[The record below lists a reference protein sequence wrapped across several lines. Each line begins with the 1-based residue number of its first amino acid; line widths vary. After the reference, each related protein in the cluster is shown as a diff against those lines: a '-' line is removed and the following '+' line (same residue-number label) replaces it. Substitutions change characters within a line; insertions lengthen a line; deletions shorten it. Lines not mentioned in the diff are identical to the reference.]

1 MKNIDEGIKSIKEIK
16 RTEYNLIRN
25 SNSSLIHEKI
35 KLKVKSTLNTLLKK
49 YHVKGKYIGIYWPLK
64 GEVDIRFIKEISN
77 EKVALPSS
85 SKTKGITY
93 HHWSNNQ
100 LEIDSNNIPA
110 PTGKNIIHPIDISI
124 LLVPAIAIDQE
135 GYRLGY
141 GGGYFD
147 RLRQRDLWFSIPSF
161 VVLSNNCISK
171 DPLPRDRWD
180 VPFNGWIS
188 EKDLHQ
194 IEATKYLVRL

>member
-1 MKNIDEGIKSIKEIK
+1 MKNIYDDNNSEKQIK
-16 RTEYNLIRN
+16 RKEYKLIRN

-35 KLKVKSTLNTLLKK
+35 KMSVKSTLNILLNK
-49 YHVKGKYIGIYWPLK
+49 YHVEGKYIGIYWPLK
-64 GEVDIRFIKEISN
+64 GEVDIRFIKDIN
-77 EKVALPSS
+77 NQKVALPSS
-85 SKTKGITY
+85 SKTRGISY
-93 HHWSNNQ
+93 QHWSNNP

-110 PTGKNIIHPIDISI
+110 PISKNAINPNDISI
-124 LLVPAIAIDQE
+124 LFVPAIAIDQE

-161 VVLSNNCISK
+161 VVISNNCISK
-171 DPLPRDRWD
+171 KPLPRNSWD

-188 EKDLHQ
+188 EKGLHQ
-194 IEATKYLVRL
+194 IESTK

>member
-1 MKNIDEGIKSIKEIK
+1 MKNKLNDIKLSKEIK
-16 RTEYNLIRN
+16 RKEYKLIRN

-35 KLKVKSTLNTLLKK
+35 KCNVKSALKILLPK
-49 YHVKGKYIGIYWPLK
+49 YHIKEKYIGIYWPLK
-64 GEVDIRFIKEISN
+64 GEVDIRFIKDNRN

-85 SKTKGITY
+85 SKTKAISY
-93 HHWSNNQ
+93 YHWSNNQ
-100 LEIDSNNIPA
+100 LELDSNRIPVPKRA
-110 PTGKNIIHPIDISI
+110 KAINPNDISI

-147 RLRQRDLWFSIPSF
+147 RLRQKDLWFSIPSF
-161 VVLSNNCISK
+161 VVISNNCISK
-171 DPLPRDRWD
+171 TTLPRDKWD

-188 EKDLHQ
+188 EKGLHQ
-194 IEATKYLVRL
+194 IEATK